1 MMRGPNSGLSSQQGG
16 FSAIAGSS
24 YNNLYHFPFEMRD
37 GKIQAVRE
45 SLDTM
50 HAKEGLVDP

>member
-37 GKIQAVRE
+37 GKIQVVRE
-45 SLDTM
+45 YLESIGIFIFQM
-50 HAKEGLVDP
+50 P